1 MWRINDRLITRAYPE
16 AEALMKFCNPTY
28 HITTT
33 PSLPGITAVA
43 VTYDVN
49 ADGSGLSV
57 TLRVMSR
64 RLSLCIVCPHLFHL
78 RHILVGFELET
89 ECLTWW

>member
-1 MWRINDRLITRAYPE
+1 M
-16 AEALMKFCNPTY
+16 
-28 HITTT
+28 
-33 PSLPGITAVA
+33 A

-57 TLRVMSR
+57 TLRVLSR

-89 ECLTWW
+89 ECLLWWYDDACAMVTIIPCTKDVTVITAAQYRRQ